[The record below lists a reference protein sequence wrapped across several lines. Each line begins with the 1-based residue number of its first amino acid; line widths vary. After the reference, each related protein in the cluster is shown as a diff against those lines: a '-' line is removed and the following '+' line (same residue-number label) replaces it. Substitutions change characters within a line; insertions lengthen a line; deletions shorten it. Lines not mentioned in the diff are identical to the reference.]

1 MKKSLIILSISGGIA
16 WIVSVLLASYSFKD
30 VNGATVAIV
39 AMYGVALLYTII
51 MLLNKH
57 NRTVRGYINVLIGLF
72 VSIALSCASNIILFF
87 PCGEYV
93 NYGLKAIYLYLII
106 LSAPL
111 IFTGIIITHLNQKQQ
126 K

>member
-16 WIVSVLLASYSFKD
+16 WIVSVLLASYFFKD

-72 VSIALSCASNIILFF
+72 VSIALSCASNIILFSH
-87 PCGEYV
+87 
-93 NYGLKAIYLYLII
+93 AASMLI
-106 LSAPL
+106 
-111 IFTGIIITHLNQKQQ
+111 TV
-126 K
+126 